1 MPDITMCKNWRC
13 PLRLKCWRY
22 TAFPSEHWQSY
33 FLGLPTPRE
42 NGDEPAT
49 CERFWD
55 NTNKINRFEDEAQ
68 EAAYLDLL
76 REEVKTVLD
85 NL

>member
-33 FLGLPTPRE
+33 FVGLQTPRK

-49 CERFWD
+49 CDYFWD
-55 NTNKINRFEDEAQ
+55 NTKKINRFEDEAH
-68 EAAYLDLL
+68 EKAYLDSL
-76 REEVKTVLD
+76 RKEVKTVLD

>member
-1 MPDITMCKNWRC
+1 M
-13 PLRLKCWRY
+13 RLKCWRY

-33 FLGLPTPRE
+33 FLGLPTPRK

-49 CERFWD
+49 CEHFWD
-55 NTNKINRFEDEAQ
+55 NTNRINRFEDEAH

-76 REEVKTVLD
+76 REEVKNVLK

>member
-33 FLGLPTPRE
+33 FVGLQTPRK

-49 CERFWD
+49 CEHFWD
-55 NTNKINRFEDEAQ
+55 NTNRINRFEDEAH
-68 EAAYLDLL
+68 EKAYLDLL
-76 REEVKTVLD
+76 RKEVKTVLD